1 MRSVAF
7 EAQRRRPAPNQV
19 LQNGPRK
26 SGVRALP
33 CRTGLAELR
42 DELHLQRLREA
53 LIRARDDCS
62 PDWPAIGRPVAA
74 LLDTI
79 DLQHPNPKPAPAP
92 GRAPGLAEMELVLR
106 KCGAHL
112 LRSLSRCRFIPT
124 YAAFNLIGD
133 ADIRGPAFL
142 FALPRL
148 HSRRLQ

>member
-42 DELHLQRLREA
+42 AELHLQRLREA
-53 LIRARDDCS
+53 LLRARDDCS

-92 GRAPGLAEMELVLR
+92 GRAPGLAEMELVIR
-106 KCGAHL
+106 KCGGHL
-112 LRSLSRCRFIPT
+112 LRPFARFGFIPT
-124 YAAFNLIGD
+124 SPPPNLLSPPSLR
-133 ADIRGPAFL
+133 APPL
-142 FALPRL
+142 L
-148 HSRRLQ
+148 

>member
-26 SGVRALP
+26 SGVRALL

-42 DELHLQRLREA
+42 DELRLQRLREA

-74 LLDTI
+74 LLDTL
-79 DLQHPNPKPAPAP
+79 DLQHPNPKPAPPP
-92 GRAPGLAEMELVLR
+92 GGAPGLSRAELWIRE
-106 KCGAHL
+106 CG
-112 LRSLSRCRFIPT
+112 
-124 YAAFNLIGD
+124 
-133 ADIRGPAFL
+133 
-142 FALPRL
+142 
-148 HSRRLQ
+148 RRLWHAY

>member
-42 DELHLQRLREA
+42 DERRLQRLREG
-53 LIRARDDCS
+53 LIRGGDDCS

-92 GRAPGLAEMELVLR
+92 GRAPGLAEMELVIR
-106 KCGAHL
+106 KCGGHL
-112 LRSLSRCRFIPT
+112 LRSFARCGFIPP
-124 YAAFNLIGD
+124 YSPFNLTREPT
-133 ADIRGPAFL
+133 IRGRQ
-142 FALPRL
+142 FAGATHR
-148 HSRRLQ
+148 